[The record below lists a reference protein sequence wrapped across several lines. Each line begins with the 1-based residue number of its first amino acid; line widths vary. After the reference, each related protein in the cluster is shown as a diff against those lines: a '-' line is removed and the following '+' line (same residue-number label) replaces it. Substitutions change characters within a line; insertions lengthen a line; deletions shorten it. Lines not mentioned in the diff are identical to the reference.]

1 MTLCYPRLTRGD
13 AGALH
18 EALRATYACG
28 GIAALAAMARF
39 DHERKVPVAT
49 GRIASPDE
57 IEAVRDAVVDDVAD
71 WLIGEPL
78 TPLQRTELDA
88 TLGRA
93 LHHALRIVPADA
105 AHEGTW
111 SFLTLVVF
119 PDVAA
124 ARFPDFHIDRFVG
137 TPRNALRRTW
147 QRYESLGE
155 LPAPS
160 SGGLGEDELVGL
172 LERTQLVRNRA
183 LARALAS
190 RVMAYTGPNRSK
202 WARALYKVATF
213 QSGLRLLDAL
223 EEAEIESFVASLD
236 PRPALESDP

>member
-1 MTLCYPRLTRGD
+1 MTVCYPRLTRGD

-18 EALRATYACG
+18 ETLRTAHASG
-28 GIAALAAMARF
+28 GIAALTDLVRF
-39 DHERKVPVAT
+39 DHERKIPVAT
-49 GRIASPDE
+49 GRIANPEE
-57 IEAVRDAVVDDVAD
+57 IEAVRSAVVEDVAG
-71 WLIGEPL
+71 WLGGGPL
-78 TPLQRTELDA
+78 SPLERTELDA
-88 TLGRA
+88 ALGRSLHQA
-93 LHHALRIVPADA
+93 LSIVPADA

-124 ARFPDFHIDRFVG
+124 ARFPDFHVDRFVG
-137 TPRNALRRTW
+137 TARNALRRTW
-147 QRYESLGE
+147 QRYESLGD
-155 LPAPS
+155 LPGPS

-190 RVMAYTGPNRSK
+190 RVMAYTGTKRSE

-213 QSGLRLLDAL
+213 QSGLRLLDAFD
-223 EEAEIESFVASLD
+223 EAEIEAFVASLD
-236 PRPALESDP
+236 P

>member
-18 EALRATYACG
+18 ETLRAAYASG
-28 GIAALAAMARF
+28 GVTALTDQVQF

-49 GRIASPDE
+49 GRIATQDE
-57 IEAVRDAVVDDVAD
+57 IKRVRATVIDEVAE
-71 WLIGEPL
+71 WLASGHL
-78 TPLQRTELDA
+78 TSLQRTELDA
-88 TLGRA
+88 KLGRA
-93 LHHALRIVPADA
+93 LHHALDIVPADA

-124 ARFPDFHIDRFVG
+124 VRFPDFHVDRFVG

-147 QRYESLGE
+147 QRFESLGD

-160 SGGLGEDELVGL
+160 AGGLGEDELVGL
-172 LERTQLVRNRA
+172 LERTQLVRNQA

-190 RVMAYTGPNRSK
+190 RVMAYTGTKRSL
-202 WARALYKVATF
+202 WARDLYKIATF
-213 QSGLRLLDAL
+213 QSGLRLLDAFDQY
-223 EEAEIESFVASLD
+223 EIELFVASLD
-236 PRPALESDP
+236 PSPASATAN